1 MPKLW
6 LLRREAGGRE
16 KRKGKEEMKTPYDP
30 RHQRRVH
37 LVQSLFSQ
45 TFSGGVPEK
54 EVADIMAKAST
65 LDEKIAVAAPEWPVD
80 KIAKIDLA
88 ILRLAAFELLVE
100 KKEPPKVII
109 DEAIELAKTFGN
121 DASPGFV
128 NGVLGTILKSV

>member
-1 MPKLW
+1 
-6 LLRREAGGRE
+6 
-16 KRKGKEEMKTPYDP
+16 MKTPYDP
-30 RHQRRVH
+30 RHQKRVH

-45 TFSGGVPEK
+45 TFPAGVPEK
-54 EVADIMAKAST
+54 PVANIMAQAAL
-65 LDEKIAVAAPEWPVD
+65 LDEKIQVAAPEWPVD

-88 ILRLAAFELLVE
+88 ILRLATYELLVE

-128 NGVLGTILKSV
+128 NGVLGTILKGVMGDE